1 MGDTSVC
8 SPQERPGVYNEDMF
22 QGLDFVIAEAGK
34 AGLKVIL
41 SLVDNWKYHGG
52 VDEVGNGRSPGRKER
67 GLGGVVQARRQ

>member
-1 MGDTSVC
+1 M
-8 SPQERPGVYNEDMF
+8 YNEDMF

-52 VDEVGNGRSPGRKER
+52 VDEVSHAGRGPGER
-67 GLGGVVQARRQ
+67 AG